1 MHICRRLYICVY
13 YLIMHMN
20 TFVSDGEQIGLL
32 IKEHSTRNQ
41 KFEIFLKLQA
51 FSSQSKSVHL
61 TLNIYVITN
70 IL

>member
-1 MHICRRLYICVY
+1 MHI
-13 YLIMHMN
+13 N
-20 TFVSDGEQIGLL
+20 TFMNDGEQIRLL

-51 FSSQSKSVHL
+51 FSSQSKSVNF
-61 TLNIYVITN
+61 TLNIYVITK

>member
-1 MHICRRLYICVY
+1 MMDNKWGI
-13 YLIMHMN
+13 
-20 TFVSDGEQIGLL
+20 L

-51 FSSQSKSVHL
+51 FSSQSKNV
-61 TLNIYVITN
+61 NIPLLIFTFST